1 MPQYRKPIPKT
12 QKEISKNLQ
21 EPYKD
26 GEGRFIGQNPNF
38 AKNPNELE
46 SGISFNRAEKLS
58 QKNDTQKI
66 QTITIQDV
74 DEAIMYY
81 FTEIIKPSVIQNE
94 KRINVPIIYGAP
106 ERWKSVQKDGFFR
119 DKKGAIMYPLI
130 MFKRTS
136 VQKNR
141 ALTNKLDANS
151 PNVYTFTQD
160 NYSQR
165 NFYSNFNILNNRIPQ
180 KVKRAVVVPDYVKL
194 VYQCA
199 IQTYYVEQLNK
210 IVESINY
217 ASYSYWG
224 QPDRFKFISAIDSYD
239 IVTELN
245 DGAERAVKATFQLTM
260 DGYLIPEN
268 IQKDT
273 ASIKKYSDKSTVTF
287 NLETVS
293 NINDL
298 D

>member
-1 MPQYRKPIPKT
+1 MPDYRKPIPKT

-21 EPYKD
+21 QPYKD

-38 AKNPNELE
+38 ASNPNELE
-46 SGISFNRAEKLS
+46 SGVSFNRAEKVS
-58 QKNDTQKI
+58 QKNDTAKI
-66 QTITIQDV
+66 QTINIQDV

-81 FTEIIKPSVIQNE
+81 FQNVIRPSVEQNG
-94 KRINVPIIYGAP
+94 KRVNVPIIYGAP
-106 ERWKSVQKDGFFR
+106 ERWKSIQKDGFYR
-119 DKKGAIMYPLI
+119 DKKGSIMYPLI
-130 MFKRTS
+130 MFKRTA
-136 VQKNR
+136 VQKNKN
-141 ALTNKLDANS
+141 LTNKLDANH

-160 NYSQR
+160 NYTQR
-165 NFYSNFNILNNRIPQ
+165 NYYSNFNVLNNRIPQ

-210 IVESINY
+210 IIEDINY

-224 QPDRFKFISAIDSYD
+224 DQERFKFISAIDSFE

-245 DGAERAVKATFQLTM
+245 TGQERAVKSTFQLTM
-260 DGYLIPEN
+260 DGYLIPDN

-273 ASIKKYSDKSTVTF
+273 ASIKKYSDKSSVTF
-287 NLETVS
+287 NTEVVRD
-293 NINDL
+293 INDI
-298 D
+298 